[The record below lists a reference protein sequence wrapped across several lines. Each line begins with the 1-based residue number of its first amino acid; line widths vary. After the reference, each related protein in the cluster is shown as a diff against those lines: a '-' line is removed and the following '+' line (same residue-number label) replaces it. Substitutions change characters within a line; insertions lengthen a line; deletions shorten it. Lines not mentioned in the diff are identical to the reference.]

1 MSRSLDSTIVARLPL
16 GMPTPNCLIV
26 DNRDAVRIL
35 TLSRPEK
42 RNALDTLLIT
52 ALLAALDA
60 ADADDGVG
68 AIVVAGAGQLFS
80 AGAVLGE
87 FRDAGPALEAMNN
100 RRSDLL
106 LDLQLR
112 LGELDKPVIAAVHG
126 AAIGAGAAIA
136 LAADMVVLASDAK
149 IGYPETKHAM
159 VPSLMVATLIR
170 HAGRKAAFELL
181 ASGESIAAERA
192 FALGLVNRLVAPDT
206 VLAEAVRMA
215 TALAALDRAT
225 IAATKRV
232 FNECADLPLADAL
245 RAGRAFGRRLRADR
259 GNA

>member
-1 MSRSLDSTIVARLPL
+1 
-16 GMPTPNCLIV
+16 MPSPNCLIV

-35 TLSRPEK
+35 TLNRPEK
-42 RNALDTLLIT
+42 RNALDTPLIA
-52 ALLAALDA
+52 ALLEAIDA
-60 ADADDGVG
+60 ANRDDGVG
-68 AIVVAGAGQLFS
+68 AIVLAGAGKLFS
-80 AGAVLGE
+80 AGADLAE
-87 FRDAGPALEAMNN
+87 FRDAGAALDAMNN

-112 LGELDKPVIAAVHG
+112 LGELGKPVIAAVHG

-136 LAADMVVLASDAK
+136 LAADMVVLGSDAK

-159 VPSLMVATLIR
+159 VPSLMVGTLMR

-181 ASGESIAAERA
+181 ATGESIGAERA
-192 FALGLVNRLVAPDT
+192 LVLGLVNRVVAPDQ

-215 TALAALDRAT
+215 SGLAALDRAT
-225 IAATKRV
+225 IAGTKQV

-245 RAGRAFGRRLRADR
+245 RAGRAFGKRLNTER
-259 GNA
+259 GKS

>member
-1 MSRSLDSTIVARLPL
+1 
-16 GMPTPNCLIV
+16 MPSPNCLIV
-26 DNRDAVRIL
+26 DKRDAVRIL
-35 TLSRPEK
+35 TLNRPEK
-42 RNALDTLLIT
+42 RNALDTPLIAT
-52 ALLAALDA
+52 LLDA
-60 ADADDGVG
+60 LNEANSDDGVG
-68 AIVVAGAGQLFS
+68 AIVLAGAGKLFS
-80 AGAVLGE
+80 AGADLGE
-87 FRDAGPALEAMNN
+87 FRDVGAALDAMNN
-100 RRSDLL
+100 HRSDLL

-149 IGYPETKHAM
+149 IGYPETRHAM
-159 VPSLMVATLIR
+159 VPSLMVATLMR

-181 ASGESIAAERA
+181 ATGESIAAERA
-192 FALGLVNRLVAPDT
+192 FALGLVNRLVTPDA
-206 VLAEAVRMA
+206 VLAEAVR
-215 TALAALDRAT
+215 TAAGLAALDRTT

-245 RAGRAFGRRLRADR
+245 RAGRAFGRRLKAER

>member
-1 MSRSLDSTIVARLPL
+1 
-16 GMPTPNCLIV
+16 MPSPNCLSV
-26 DNRDAVRIL
+26 DKRDAVRVL
-35 TLSRPEK
+35 TLNRPEK
-42 RNALDTLLIT
+42 RNALDTPLIS
-52 ALLAALDA
+52 ALLDTLNEANRDES
-60 ADADDGVG
+60 VG
-68 AIVVAGAGQLFS
+68 AIVLAGAGKLFS
-80 AGAVLGE
+80 AGADLGE
-87 FRDAGPALEAMNN
+87 FRDAGAALEAMNN

-136 LAADMVVLASDAK
+136 LAADMVVLANDAK
-149 IGYPETKHAM
+149 IGYPETRHAM
-159 VPSLMVATLIR
+159 VPSLMVATLMR

-181 ASGESIAAERA
+181 ATGESITAERA

-206 VLAEAVRMA
+206 VLAEAVGMA
-215 TALAALDRAT
+215 AGLAALDRAT